1 MERRKWGMTVNFPIE
16 KTVEEYQSKNL
27 NEFLDDLNQIRFH
40 LDKKGVTPIFILNSY
55 GLVVVPIEKLKDLE
69 DQQPKRGKFE

>member
-1 MERRKWGMTVNFPIE
+1 
-16 KTVEEYQSKNL
+16 
-27 NEFLDDLNQIRFH
+27 